1 MKKRL
6 SLLMVL
12 MMIVSLLPM
21 SAFAASTAYPGT
33 TPNVDA
39 EATFQMSVNFKLNDF
54 TNLTSQKTVQFELV
68 NGEFVA
74 PPAASAAPA
83 VTVTGGIGTFNG
95 YLQPFNAS
103 APKLAFLYTGTQ
115 DVNYATSNNVV
126 VNINGTVKANDV
138 GEVKLVVTDDNS
150 GIGSQTVVVANGI
163 SASKSDLAISVTD
176 AEKAVSFDGG
186 KLSQFTVKNFGN
198 VNKSVVGDWIEIELD
213 DSDLALTNGTVVLVD
228 GASTSY
234 TLVGGKIQLPST
246 AVNSNTQ
253 SIVVI
258 PMISA
263 GRKAA
268 EGNVSVTVSAFH
280 AGQSR
285 SFMSERAT
293 IGKMVDYAVTMTVV
307 ERNKKEIPN
316 VWGGEEATVT
326 VTLKGPKGS
335 ILPRNIDF
343 TVEGADV
350 KLTPTVTKPS
360 SVTAN
365 GTQDGTTGLYKD
377 GEFYLEGTGLTS
389 AVAPNQVEEIKFD
402 MVIKTDA
409 DKDGVATITAAQRG
423 WEVKADLA
431 KVTPKFAIET
441 KVTPVKK
448 GEARDTADV
457 VIKEA
462 KAGLI
467 GRTDVLQLKFD
478 TKRDYTQ
485 FANKDIK
492 VEGTNGMKFGEVKWT
507 KTTGVDKYTVLEI
520 PVDRVS
526 SGEPG
531 VITIT
536 GVKVMVD
543 GSTTDDVVKIN
554 AQLNGSTVAKTDY
567 IKVVKEYDLE
577 SIISVFTIGQTA
589 YTVNGET
596 KAAHSAPY
604 IKAGRTMLPI
614 RAVAE
619 SLGLE
624 VQWNSATKTASFTDA
639 NKVAAVTIGS
649 KVLYVNGTPMP
660 LTVPAEL
667 VNDTTF
673 VELRSLATAFG
684 VQIDWDAAAKTAT
697 VSK

>member
-21 SAFAASTAYPGT
+21 SAFAASTAYPGSVQ
-33 TPNVDA
+33 NVDVDS
-39 EATFQMSVNFKLNDF
+39 TFTMSVNFKLNDF
-54 TNLTSQKTVQFELV
+54 TNLTSNKTVQFELV
-68 NGEFVA
+68 NAEFTA
-74 PPAASAAPA
+74 QP
-83 VTVTGGIGTFNG
+83 TVKITAGTGGTPAPVTITTGWNS
-95 YLQPFNAS
+95 N
-103 APKLAFLYTGTQ
+103 APKLNFINTGAVDTT
-115 DVNYATSNNVV
+115 YGTGNVV
-126 VNINGTVKANDV
+126 VNITGPVEVADE

-150 GIGSQTVVVANGI
+150 GIGSQTVVVANGT

-186 KLSQFTVKNFGN
+186 KLSQFTVKNFEN
-198 VNKSVVGDWIEIELD
+198 VNKGTVTTDFIEIELD

-228 GASTSY
+228 GINTAY
-234 TLVGGKIQLPST
+234 TVVGGKIVLANT
-246 AVNSNTQ
+246 AVKSNTQ

-258 PMISA
+258 PMVSA

-268 EGNVSVTVSAFH
+268 EGNVSVTVAAFH
-280 AGQSR
+280 AGQTR
-285 SFMSERAT
+285 SFMSEKAT

-350 KLTPTVTKPS
+350 KLNPSVTKPS
-360 SVTAN
+360 NVNAN

-377 GEFYLEGTGLTS
+377 GEFYLEGTGLTN
-389 AVAPNQVEEIKFD
+389 AVAPNQVEEVKFD
-402 MVIKTDA
+402 MVIKTDS

-448 GEARDTADV
+448 GEAKDTADI

-467 GRTDVLQLKFD
+467 GKNDILQLKFD

-507 KTTGVDKYTVLEI
+507 KTTDVDKYTVIEI
-520 PVDRVS
+520 PIDRVS

-543 GSTTDDVVKIN
+543 GSTTDDIVKIN
-554 AQLNGSTVAKTDY
+554 GQLNAETVAKADY
-567 IKVVKEYDLE
+567 IKVVKEYDME
-577 SIISVFTIGQTA
+577 SILSVFTIGQTA

-624 VQWNSATKTASFTDA
+624 VQWNSATRTASFTDA
-639 NKVAAVTIGS
+639 SKVAAVTIGS
-649 KVLYVNGTPMP
+649 KILYVNGTPMP